1 MEETQLVTAKDL
13 DSCFDLCVLGLGYIG
28 LPTAVV
34 FAQSGL
40 RVLGVDINADRVR
53 DIGQGT
59 LRIDE
64 PGLKEALDSA
74 MKQGCLRTSTDVQP
88 ARHFLIAVPTPLK
101 DDKTAD
107 VSNIWAAAE
116 AIAPVLSRGDLVIL
130 ESTSPPGTTKALRD
144 YLADLRKDLNF
155 DSGKEEC
162 VSIAY
167 CPERVMP
174 GRILNEFATNSRVVG
189 GIDTEATERA
199 AHLYSLATKS
209 EVLKTDAPT
218 AEMVKLAENAY
229 RDVNIAFA
237 NELSMLAAEHDVD
250 AWELVQL
257 ANNHPR
263 VNILNPG
270 PGVGGHCIAVD
281 PWFLASTS
289 DNAPLIETARG
300 VNNGKTRWVVEEI
313 SCEIVNGAW
322 EEIVFYGVT
331 YKADVDDLR
340 ESPALAVVDK
350 CLQRFPDKRFF
361 VVDPMVKREAH
372 EVSAIRNAELVT
384 AFEAGGAGVLHVLL
398 VAHSAFETMEVFA
411 DSTAKVL
418 DFVGLRSSR
427 RFKLL
432 GSGELGKVH

>member
-1 MEETQLVTAKDL
+1 MEEAQLPTVTDL
-13 DSCFDLCVLGLGYIG
+13 DSRFDLCVLGLGYIG

-34 FAQSGL
+34 FAQSGM

-53 DIGQGT
+53 EIGTGT

-64 PGLKEALDSA
+64 PGLKEALDNA
-74 MKQGCLRTSTDVQP
+74 MKDERLSVSTDVQS
-88 ARHFLIAVPTPLK
+88 ARNFLIAVPTPLK
-101 DDKTAD
+101 EDKSAD
-107 VSNIWAAAE
+107 TSNIWAAAE
-116 AIAPVLSRGDLVIL
+116 TIAPVLSPGDLVIL
-130 ESTSPPGTTKALRD
+130 ESTSPPGTTKALCDHLASLRD
-144 YLADLRKDLNF
+144 DLNF
-155 DSGKEEC
+155 GAEASRQ
-162 VSIAY
+162 VSVAY

-174 GRILNEFATNSRVVG
+174 GRILNEFATNPRVVG
-189 GIDTEATERA
+189 GVDPEATEKAASLYARA
-199 AHLYSLATKS
+199 TSA
-209 EVLKTDAPT
+209 EVLKTEAST

-237 NELSMLAAEHDVD
+237 NELSMLAAEHDVN
-250 AWELVQL
+250 AWELVHL

-281 PWFLASTS
+281 PWFLAGIS

-300 VNNGKTRWVVEEI
+300 VNDGKTRWVVEEV
-313 SCEIVNGAW
+313 SSEIVNGAW

-384 AFEAGGAGVLHVLL
+384 AFEADVAGVLHVLL

-427 RFKLL
+427 
-432 GSGELGKVH
+432 

>member
-1 MEETQLVTAKDL
+1 MATAKDL
-13 DSCFDLCVLGLGYIG
+13 DSRFDLCVLGLGYIG

-34 FAQSGL
+34 FAQAGM

-53 DIGQGT
+53 DIGEGT
-59 LRIDE
+59 LHIEE
-64 PGLKEALDSA
+64 PGLKEALDNA
-74 MKQGCLRTSTDVQP
+74 MKEDRLTVSTDAQP
-88 ARHFLIAVPTPLK
+88 AKNFLIAVPTPLK
-101 DDKTAD
+101 EDKSAD
-107 VSNIWAAAE
+107 VSNIWAAAQ
-116 AIAPVLSRGDLVIL
+116 AIAPVLTLGDLVIL
-130 ESTSPPGTTKALRD
+130 ESTSPPGTTKALRN

-155 DSGKEEC
+155 DSEEEES
-162 VSIAY
+162 VSVAY

-174 GRILNEFATNSRVVG
+174 GRVLNEFATNSRVVG
-189 GIDTEATERA
+189 GIDAEATERA
-199 AHLYSLATKS
+199 AHLYSQATKS
-209 EVLKTDAPT
+209 QVLKTDAPT

-281 PWFLASTS
+281 PWFLANTS

-300 VNNGKTRWVVEEI
+300 VNDGKTRWVVEEI
-313 SCEIVNGAW
+313 SREIVNGAW
-322 EEIVFYGVT
+322 DEVVFYGVT
-331 YKADVDDLR
+331 YKPDVDDLR

-361 VVDPMVKREAH
+361 VVDPMVNREAH
-372 EVSAIRNAELVT
+372 EVSTIQNAELVT
-384 AFEAGGAGVLHVLL
+384 ASEAGDAGVLHVLL
-398 VAHSAFETMEVFA
+398 VAHSAFETIEVFA
-411 DSTAKVL
+411 DSRAKVL

-427 RFKLL
+427 
-432 GSGELGKVH
+432 